1 MADNL
6 FAMDLKE
13 IRKSKNL
20 TQPQAAKM
28 LGVSLRSYKDYE
40 NNEKKRGTFKY
51 EYLEKT
57 LMNLYYIDEEH
68 GVLKV
73 EEIKQTVG
81 SVLKNYE
88 VDFCYLFG
96 SYAKGKATDTS
107 DVDLLVDTDVTGL
120 AFYGLVEDLRNALH
134 KKIDLLRIN
143 QLDGNQDLLRDVLKD
158 GMKIY
163 G

>member
-88 VDFCYLFG
+88 VNFCYLFG
-96 SYAKGKATDTS
+96 SYAKGKAADTS

-134 KKIDLLRIN
+134 KKVDLLRIN
-143 QLDGNQDLLRDVLKD
+143 QLDGNQALLRDV
-158 GMKIY
+158 MKNGIKIF

>member
-1 MADNL
+1 
-6 FAMDLKE
+6 
-13 IRKSKNL
+13 
-20 TQPQAAKM
+20 M

-88 VDFCYLFG
+88 VNFCYLFG

-134 KKIDLLRIN
+134 KKVDLLRIN
-143 QLDGNQDLLRDVLKD
+143 QLDGNQALLRDV
-158 GMKIY
+158 MKNGIKIF

>member
-6 FAMDLKE
+6 FVMDLKE

-134 KKIDLLRIN
+134 KKVDLLRIN
-143 QLDGNQDLLRDVLKD
+143 QLDGNQALLRDV
-158 GMKIY
+158 MKNGIKIF